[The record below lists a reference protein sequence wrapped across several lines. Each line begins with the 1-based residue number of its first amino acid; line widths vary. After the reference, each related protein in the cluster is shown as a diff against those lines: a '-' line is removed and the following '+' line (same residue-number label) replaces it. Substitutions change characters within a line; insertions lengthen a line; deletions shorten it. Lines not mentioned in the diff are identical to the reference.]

1 MRIFFFGSLMDR
13 DFLGLVLGRDVSDL
27 QLEAAVLRGFQRRRA
42 RGETFPVLV
51 PHPGG
56 EVAGLVIDGVSEDEV
71 GRLCYYETPDYALQP
86 FPVETAVDRSHAH
99 VFIATGR
106 LEVDDAHWEFEAW
119 VATEK
124 PLGLLLAQDL
134 MRHYDLGTSLA
145 EIDRL
150 WPAMKEEAER
160 RLGFAQSFVTQP
172 VLERSRHG

>member
-13 DFLGLVLGRDVSDL
+13 DFLGLVLGCDISAL
-27 QLEAAVLRGFQRRRA
+27 HLEPAVLHGFQRRRA

-56 EVAGLVIDGVSEDEV
+56 EVAGLVIEGVSPDEV
-71 GRLCYYETPDYALQP
+71 ARLCYYETPDYALHP
-86 FPVETAVDRSHAH
+86 YPVETTVDRSHAH

-106 LEVDDAHWEFEAW
+106 LEVDEAHWEFEAW

-124 PLGLLLAQDL
+124 PLGLLLAHEL
-134 MRHYDLGTSLA
+134 MRHYDLGTQLD

-150 WPAMKEEAER
+150 WPDMKQEAER
-160 RLGFAQSFVTQP
+160 RLDP
-172 VLERSRHG
+172 VWPAREKSQRG

>member
-27 QLEAAVLRGFQRRRA
+27 HLEPAVLHGFQRRRA

-56 EVAGLVIDGVSEDEV
+56 EVAGLVIEGVSADEV
-71 GRLCYYETPDYALQP
+71 GRLCYYETPDYALHP
-86 FPVETAVDRSHAH
+86 YPVETAVERSHAH

-106 LEVDDAHWEFEAW
+106 LDVEDAHWEFDAW

-124 PLGLLLAQDL
+124 PLGLILAEGL
-134 MRHYDLGTSLA
+134 MRHYDLGTPLA

-150 WPAMKEEAER
+150 WPDMKAAAEI
-160 RLGFAQSFVTQP
+160 RLGFARNS
-172 VLERSRHG
+172 LERSRHG

>member
-13 DFLGLVLGRDVSDL
+13 DFLGLVLGPDVSAL
-27 QLEAAVLRGFQRRRA
+27 QLEPAVLRGFQRRRA

-56 EVAGLVIDGVSEDEV
+56 EVAGVVIEGVSPDEV
-71 GRLCYYETPDYALQP
+71 GRLCYYETPDYALHP
-86 FPVETAVDRSHAH
+86 YPVETSADRRHAH

-106 LEVDDAHWEFEAW
+106 LDAEDTHWEFEAW

-124 PLGLLLAQDL
+124 PLGLILAEEL
-134 MRHYDLGTSLA
+134 MHHYDLGTPLS

-150 WPAMKEEAER
+150 WPDMKQAAEM
-160 RLGFAQSFVTQP
+160 RLGLMQP
-172 VLERSRHG
+172 VIEKSRRG

>member
-13 DFLGLVLGRDVSDL
+13 DFLGLVLGRDISDL
-27 QLEAAVLRGFQRRRA
+27 HLEPAKLHGFQRRRA

-56 EVAGLVIDGVSEDEV
+56 EVAGLVIEGVSADEV
-71 GRLCYYETPDYALQP
+71 GRLCYYETPDYALHP
-86 FPVETAVDRSHAH
+86 YPVETAVERSHAH

-106 LEVDDAHWEFEAW
+106 LDVEDAHWEFEAW

-124 PLGLLLAQDL
+124 PLGLILAEEL
-134 MRHYDLGTSLA
+134 MRHYDLGTPMA

-150 WPAMKEEAER
+150 WPDMKAAAEV
-160 RLGFAQSFVTQP
+160 RLGFTRSS
-172 VLERSRHG
+172 LERSRHG